1 MDTLQMIAILVVVIL
16 ILMFV
21 YYFFNKQKA
30 LTTGIRDGQ
39 KYHYVDSS
47 SLNLD
52 ESEGMSEMAVSIWVY
67 VSDWNQATGH
77 DRIILYMGPKSASNG
92 HAYVEAWAGARTHL
106 SGLRG

>member
-39 KYHYVDSS
+39 KYHYVDTS

-52 ESEGMSEMAVSIWVY
+52 ESEGISENGSVDMGLCIWLG
-67 VSDWNQATGH
+67 SSRQ
-77 DRIILYMGPKSASNG
+77 S
-92 HAYVEAWAGARTHL
+92 
-106 SGLRG
+106 